1 MNLFALADLIG
12 IITFAYAGL
21 LVGIEKKLDL
31 LGLII
36 LSMLTALGGGIIRDL
51 LVDRI
56 PYALT
61 NYLPVVTVLGTV
73 ALVLILKP
81 YDFKNV
87 ENSRLFIIADAAGL
101 SAFSVAGAII
111 GLQAG
116 LNGFGVVLVGFV
128 TAVGGGIIRDVL
140 INRVPLLLRR
150 DFYGTVA
157 ILVASGVWVLDAAG
171 WRNELSLSLL
181 FAAGAAIR
189 LTAYFKSWK
198 LPSFGA

>member
-1 MNLFALADLIG
+1 MTLFALADLIG

-21 LVGIEKKLDL
+21 LVGIERKLDL

-36 LSMLTALGGGIIRDL
+36 LAMLTALGGGIIRDV

-56 PYALT
+56 PYTLT
-61 NYLPVVTVLGTV
+61 HTLPSVAVLGTV
-73 ALVLILKP
+73 AVVLLLKL
-81 YDFKNV
+81 YNFKTL
-87 ENSRLFIIADAAGL
+87 ENTRLFIIADAVGL
-101 SAFSVAGAII
+101 SAFSVAGAIV
-111 GLQAG
+111 GLDAG

-150 DFYGTVA
+150 DFYGSVA
-157 ILVASGVWVLDAAG
+157 ILVAFGVWCLDAAG
-171 WRNELSLSLL
+171 WRSEAGLMLL
-181 FAAGAAIR
+181 FAAGVAVR
-189 LTAYFKSWK
+189 LGAYFKGWK

>member
-1 MNLFALADLIG
+1 MTLFILADLIG
-12 IITFAYAGL
+12 IATFAYAGL
-21 LVGIEKKLDL
+21 LVGIERKLDL

-36 LSMLTALGGGIIRDL
+36 LAMLTALGGGMIRDL

-61 NYLPVVTVLGTV
+61 HYAPVVTVLLTV
-73 ALVLILKP
+73 ALVLALRA
-81 YDFKNV
+81 YNFRHV
-87 ENSRLFIIADAAGL
+87 ENSRLFIISDAAGL
-101 SAFSVAGAII
+101 SAFSIAGAIV
-111 GLQAG
+111 GLDAG
-116 LNGFGVVLVGFV
+116 VNGFGVVLIGFV

-157 ILVASGVWVLDAAG
+157 ILVASGVWALDALG
-171 WRNELSLSLL
+171 WRGELGLTLL
-181 FAAGAAIR
+181 FAAGVAVR
-189 LTAYFKSWK
+189 LAAYFKGWK